1 MTVNEADYLEVMEI
15 SITVEDL
22 LVIESNHGLPAL
34 DLESVLLLEKG
45 AKALG
50 KVFDVIG
57 PLYVVRFNSEQHV
70 RERGVTRG
78 MIMVYFAPKT
88 EHTAPHS
95 CSWIS

>member
-1 MTVNEADYLEVMEI
+1 MNEADYLEVREI

-22 LVIESNHGLPAL
+22 VVIESNPGLPAL

-70 RERGVTRG
+70 REGRHQGDDHGVLR
-78 MIMVYFAPKT
+78 PQD
-88 EHTAPHS
+88 
-95 CSWIS
+95 

>member
-1 MTVNEADYLEVMEI
+1 MYEADYLEVREI

-50 KVFDVIG
+50 KVFHVIG

-70 RERGVTRG
+70 REGRHQGDDHGVLR
-78 MIMVYFAPKT
+78 PQD
-88 EHTAPHS
+88 
-95 CSWIS
+95 